1 MKDLRDPLVSIIL
14 RTKNEERWVGRCLEK
29 IASQTVKDID
39 VVLVDNASSDK
50 TVEKAFNTM
59 ADIIHVNIDDFVPG
73 LAINEGI
80 RACRG
85 KYLAILSAH
94 CIPASE
100 TWLEQLLENFG
111 RDDDAEGLAGVY
123 GRQIPMRFSSAL
135 DKRDLMVTF
144 GLDRRVQYK
153 DPFFHNA
160 NSLVPRSVWERHPFD
175 EEATNIEDRLW
186 AKQVLGDGMH
196 IVYDPEAAVFHHHG
210 IHQNNDVLR
219 ARSVV
224 RIMEDMRDGGE
235 EFDNPMHPEE
245 LDTVAIISVRD
256 DPELGRDLVSLL
268 ARKTIESAQKA
279 RYVREVIVTTDSQ
292 ELAEICRE
300 LGATI
305 PFIRPQELAET
316 PVRADQVVA
325 HALEWMED
333 NGRVPDL
340 VVPLEI
346 THPFRPAE
354 LLDGLICHLLDEG
367 LETVIAGFAE
377 YRPCWIRQ
385 HDSFSRIDD
394 FQNRRDE
401 RDPLH
406 VGLPSLGCVTLPSIL
421 RQGNRIG
428 LRVGIHEVLDPLAA
442 IEVRTLSDIEDA
454 PYLKALFE
462 RMETETVA

>member
-1 MKDLRDPLVSIIL
+1 MKSSSDPLVSIII
-14 RTKNEERWVGRCLEK
+14 RTKNEERWIGRCLEK
-29 IASQTVKDID
+29 ISSQTITDFE
-39 VVLVDNASSDK
+39 VVLVDNASTDK
-50 TVEKAFNTM
+50 TVEKALNLM
-59 ADIIHVNIDDFVPG
+59 PDLVRVDIDKFIPG
-73 LAINEGI
+73 QAINEGI
-80 RACRG
+80 RASRG
-85 KYLAILSAH
+85 QYLAILSAH

-100 TWLEQLLENFG
+100 TWLERLLENF
-111 RDDDAEGLAGVY
+111 DANDTVGGLAGVY
-123 GRQIPMRFSSAL
+123 GRQIPMRFSSAS

-175 EEATNIEDRLW
+175 TEATNIEDRLW
-186 AKQVLGDGMH
+186 AQQVIADGMH
-196 IVYDPEAAVFHHHG
+196 IVYDPDAAVFHHHG

-224 RIMEDMRDGGE
+224 RIMEDMQDEGD
-235 EFDNPMHPEE
+235 EFDNPLHPEE
-245 LDTVAIISVRD
+245 LDTVAIIAVRD
-256 DPELGRDLVSLL
+256 DPNLGPNLVNVLV
-268 ARKTIESAQKA
+268 RKTIESAHRAK
-279 RYVREVIVTTDSQ
+279 YIREVIVSTDN
-292 ELAEICRE
+292 EDIAETCRQ
-300 LGATI
+300 LGATV
-305 PFIRPQELAET
+305 PFIRPQELAQT
-316 PVRADQVVA
+316 PVRADQVVE
-325 HALEWMED
+325 HALTWMEES
-333 NGRVPDL
+333 GRVPDL

-346 THPFRPAE
+346 THPFRPDD

-377 YRPCWIRQ
+377 YRPCWVLQ

-428 LRVGIHEVLDPLAA
+428 RRVGIYEVSDPLAA
-442 IEVRTLSDIEDA
+442 IEVRTREDIEKA
-454 PYLKALFE
+454 PYLRAIFE
-462 RMETETVA
+462 KMEAEATA

>member
-1 MKDLRDPLVSIIL
+1 MKDSSDPLVSIIL

-29 IASQTVKDID
+29 IAKQTVRDFN

-50 TVEKAFNTM
+50 TVEKAVNTM
-59 ADIIHVNIDDFVPG
+59 EDIVHVNIDEFVPG

-80 RACRG
+80 RACKG

-94 CIPASE
+94 CIPASD
-100 TWLEQLLENFG
+100 TWLEQLLENFSSV
-111 RDDDAEGLAGVY
+111 DDAEGVAGVY

-160 NSLVPRSVWERHPFD
+160 NSLVPRTVWERYPFD

-186 AKQVLGDGMH
+186 AKQVLADGMR
-196 IVYDPEAAVFHHHG
+196 IIYDPEAAVFHHHG

-224 RIMEDMRDGGE
+224 RIMEDMGADNE
-235 EFDNPMHPEE
+235 EFENPMRPEE
-245 LDTVAIISVRD
+245 LDCVAIVSVRD
-256 DPELGRDLVSLL
+256 DPELGRELVTML
-268 ARKTIESAQKA
+268 AHKTIESARKA
-279 RYVREVIVTTDSQ
+279 KYVREVIVTTDN
-292 ELAEICRE
+292 EEIAEACRQ

-325 HALEWMED
+325 HALEWMES

-346 THPFRPAE
+346 THPFRPPE
-354 LLDGLICHLLDEG
+354 LLDELICHLLDEG

-394 FQNRRDE
+394 FENRRDE

-428 LRVGIHEVLDPLAA
+428 KRVGIHEVQDPLAA
-442 IEVRTLSDIEDA
+442 IEVRSRSDIEDA
-454 PYLKALFE
+454 PYLKAVFDQ
-462 RMETETVA
+462 MDSETDN